1 MQHIYVHILML
12 QSLSSFTSV
21 LMSVV
26 YLLPCVTT
34 LQAMVAVSRMPKS
47 MDVQIVRVVPSQRA

>member
-34 LQAMVAVSRMPKS
+34 LQVAVSRMPKS